1 MWQKY
6 IYSATILSVIVTIPS
21 GIIAQPTPTPKLTP
35 VPPAPIPGESCEAK
49 TIINGDR
56 ILYRTSYIN
65 SQNLSFDG
73 KPVEVDMIENDKI
86 VAHAVTRYAGEFT
99 FTGTTGTGT
108 PVSFQLQPD
117 KNEITITHGDRTI
130 SGKCGNLVD

>member
-21 GIIAQPTPTPKLTP
+21 ATIAQPTPTPKLTP

-49 TIINGDR
+49 ILSNGDR

-73 KPVEVDMIENDKI
+73 KSVEVDMIKNDKI

-108 PVSFQLQPD
+108 PLSFQLQPD
-117 KNEITITHGDRTI
+117 KNKIIITHGDRTI
-130 SGKCGNLVD
+130 SGKCGDLLS